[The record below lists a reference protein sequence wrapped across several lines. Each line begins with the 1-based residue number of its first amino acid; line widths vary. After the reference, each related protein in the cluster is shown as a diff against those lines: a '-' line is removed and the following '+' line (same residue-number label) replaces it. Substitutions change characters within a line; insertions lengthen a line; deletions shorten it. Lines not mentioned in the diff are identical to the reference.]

1 MAGEFRRVYLKFPEL
16 QNHCSASVVQLF
28 QSEVLLELIEG
39 ASIERLKEII
49 VQDVNVVRVDDVYVY
64 DNSKEMKMVLHLKA
78 MLKKL
83 LEELMGIRR
92 KHGIEFTLDAAL
104 IAMLEEQCN
113 DLEVDA
119 IIEMFRPPARY
130 IEAPIVIENKV
141 YDTMTYE
148 KGVPLHATRPAVFR

>member
-1 MAGEFRRVYLKFPEL
+1 
-16 QNHCSASVVQLF
+16 
-28 QSEVLLELIEG
+28 
-39 ASIERLKEII
+39 
-49 VQDVNVVRVDDVYVY
+49 
-64 DNSKEMKMVLHLKA
+64 MKMVFHLKA

-130 IEAPIVIENKV
+130 IEAPIVVENKV
-141 YDTMTYE
+141 YDTMSFE
-148 KGVPLHATRPAVFR
+148 KGVPMQTTKPTVFREEQQKIYTAIKEVPVYIEKPVEYEVTRQVPFEVKTEKLVEVPTTR

>member
-1 MAGEFRRVYLKFPEL
+1 
-16 QNHCSASVVQLF
+16 
-28 QSEVLLELIEG
+28 
-39 ASIERLKEII
+39 
-49 VQDVNVVRVDDVYVY
+49 
-64 DNSKEMKMVLHLKA
+64 MKMVFHLKA

-141 YDTMTYE
+141 YDTMSFE
-148 KGVPLHATRPAVFR
+148 KGVPMQTTKPTVFREEQQKIYTAIKEVPVYIEKPVEYEVTRQVPFEVKTEKLVEVPTTR